1 MTGPRRGPWEFCSSS
16 LLLACGCRK
25 ESDTTIAPPA
35 VTISHPTSQP
45 ITEYLDLTGTVAASK
60 SVDLMARVTG
70 YLESVNFKDGDFVDE
85 GQLLFVIEPGS
96 YEQQLALNQAQL
108 VQAQSEY
115 VRQQGLVTDKATST
129 SNVEKQL
136 SQRDQAQAQ
145 VELAKINLGY
155 TRVTAPFAGR
165 IGRRLVDP
173 GNLVGAGAA
182 TKLATIEQLV
192 PIYVNFSLNERDA
205 LQLREAMRQRG
216 MAGEVSRR
224 ESSRT
229 RWLEQRER
237 LSARGCP

>member
-1 MTGPRRGPWEFCSSS
+1 
-16 LLLACGCRK
+16 
-25 ESDTTIAPPA
+25 
-35 VTISHPTSQP
+35 
-45 ITEYLDLTGTVAASK
+45 
-60 SVDLMARVTG
+60 MARVTG

-115 VRQQGLVTDKATST
+115 DRQQGLVKDKATST

-165 IGRRLVDP
+165 IGRRQVDP

-182 TKLATIEQLV
+182 TKLATTRAARADLRQLQ
-192 PIYVNFSLNERDA
+192 PE
-205 LQLREAMRQRG
+205 
-216 MAGEVSRR
+216 
-224 ESSRT
+224 RT
-229 RWLEQRER
+229 RCASTCARRCANAACRRSQPSGKLPCS
-237 LSARGCP
+237 SA

>member
-1 MTGPRRGPWEFCSSS
+1 MELLLVFD
-16 LLLACGCRK
+16 LLACGCRK

-60 SVDLMARVTG
+60 SVDLVARVTG

-85 GQLLFVIEPGS
+85 GQLLFVIEPAP

-108 VQAQSEY
+108 VQAQAEY
-115 VRQQGLVTDKATST
+115 DRQQGLMKDNATST

-173 GNLVGAGAA
+173 GNLVGAGGRDQA
-182 TKLATIEQLV
+182 
-192 PIYVNFSLNERDA
+192 RDA
-205 LQLREAMRQRG
+205 RAARPDLRQLQPQ
-216 MAGEVSRR
+216 
-224 ESSRT
+224 RT
-229 RWLEQRER
+229 RCP
-237 LSARGCP
+237 STARGDAPTRHGGEGQPSGKLPCSLA